1 MDLEARNLQPSIR
14 VGLLVKIREYKSDL
28 NNLIRALKSIS
39 NGNTQQSA
47 REEFLDS

>member
-14 VGLLVKIREYKSDL
+14 VGLLAKIREYKSDL
-28 NNLIRALKSIS
+28 NNLIGALKSIS